1 MKAHHHRQK
10 VQNGTVVRRAGTR
23 AGAARESARA
33 PRRGASERQR
43 EAAPEQGSRV
53 LWIMIALG
61 GLLTIGFVLGVRSQ
75 ITAHQINQA
84 EERLRTELDRAATQQ
99 KFLSIEQ
106 ERAMSPG
113 ESTRAGREAGLLQ
126 MKLNETGG
134 QINALPAR
142 PVVRPL
148 APAPGESSEEAES
161 DAPALRPFAAKPAAG
176 RPAPAPA
183 SLKLKSS
190 PRARVAPAVLTYP
203 ARGAASRNV
212 VRVSRDKAA
221 GSAVG
226 KSQARPAAVR
236 AAAPQKASKPAA
248 KAAAG
253 AKGAKKEPVNPRQVA
268 RVAPRR

>member
-1 MKAHHHRQK
+1 
-10 VQNGTVVRRAGTR
+10 V
-23 AGAARESARA
+23 
-33 PRRGASERQR
+33 
-43 EAAPEQGSRV
+43 PEHGSRV
-53 LWIMIALG
+53 LWIMMALG

-84 EERLRTELDRAATQQ
+84 EERLQTELDRAATQQ
-99 KFLSIEQ
+99 KFLAIEQ

-142 PVVRPL
+142 PVARPL
-148 APAPGESSEEAES
+148 APAPVESPEEAES
-161 DAPALRPFAAKPAAG
+161 EAPARRTLAAKPAAG
-176 RPAPAPA
+176 RPAPT
-183 SLKLKSS
+183 SLKSS

-212 VRVSRDKAA
+212 VRVSRDKVA

-226 KSQARPAAVR
+226 KAQARPAAAR
-236 AAAPQKASKPAA
+236 SAAPQKTSKPAA